1 MVAVPRRY
9 PTLNT
14 SRNASP
20 SDALYG
26 DEWKF
31 VLSQVKPRPLPVAR
45 AEIPTDPGIYIWF
58 RDDQPIYVGEGL
70 GAKGLRRRLSSHFSK
85 SADLSRS
92 TLRAS
97 VAVVQL
103 GIDRSVARQR
113 PSLVNADQ
121 VAAINHWLASCEL
134 GWLAFEDPDEAHAL
148 EVRLRDEWLPPLN
161 LV

>member
-1 MVAVPRRY
+1 MGNGNAGGE
-9 PTLNT
+9 T
-14 SRNASP
+14 S
-20 SDALYG
+20 YG
-26 DEWKF
+26 DEWKL
-31 VLSQVKPRPLPVAR
+31 VLSQVKPRPIPVPR

-58 RDDQPIYVGEGL
+58 RDGQPIYVGEGL

-85 SADLSRS
+85 GADLSRS

-97 VAVVQL
+97 VAVAQL

-121 VAAINHWLASCEL
+121 IAVVNQWLASCEL
-134 GWLAFEDPDEAHAL
+134 GWIAFEGPEEAHAL